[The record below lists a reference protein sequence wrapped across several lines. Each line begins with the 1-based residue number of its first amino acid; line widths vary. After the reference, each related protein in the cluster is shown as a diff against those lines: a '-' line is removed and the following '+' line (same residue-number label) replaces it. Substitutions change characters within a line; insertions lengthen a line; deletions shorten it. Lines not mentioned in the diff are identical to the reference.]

1 VPICARDDPTCD
13 CVGRMRM
20 LLIRAYVLLG
30 MRVVRVQ
37 RVRWSR
43 KVYAA
48 MGIDVTRVIQGV
60 SYYNLVSGCFQAV
73 GFTTGE
79 ISTIFCY
86 NCFPSG
92 SVRDTH
98 DQLEICIKFILFRY
112 YEVVENLI

>member
-1 VPICARDDPTCD
+1 
-13 CVGRMRM
+13 MRM

-60 SYYNLVSGCFQAV
+60 SYYSLVSGCFQAV
-73 GFTTGE
+73 GFMTGE
-79 ISTIFCY
+79 MSTIFCY
-86 NCFPSG
+86 NCFTSG
-92 SVRDTH
+92 RIHSRH
-98 DQLEICIKFILFRY
+98 AWSAWNMYKIYSF
-112 YEVVENLI
+112 